1 VWDLLIPRGAYKSV
15 IDWRGELANIRN
27 QNNHLSVP
35 YLGLLP
41 RDKGE
46 RVQIRFLVDYQ
57 RHHQPHASATSSEAK
72 GRDIVNWV
80 CVLVFA
86 EQEDKTKRLAYLVI
100 LLADEGPEEDL
111 GIWCMAA
118 ATKSAIDVVPQHKA
132 TTNTASLKKQ
142 G

>member
-1 VWDLLIPRGAYKSV
+1 M
-15 IDWRGELANIRN
+15 ANIRN
-27 QNNHLSVP
+27 QNNHLYVP

-41 RDKGE
+41 SDEGE
-46 RVQIRFLVDYQ
+46 RVQIRFLADYQ
-57 RHHQPHASATSSEAK
+57 RHHQPHASTTSSEAK
-72 GRDIVNWV
+72 GCNIVNWV

-86 EQEDKTKRLAYLVI
+86 KQEDKTKGLAYLVI
-100 LLADEGPEEDL
+100 LLTNEGPEEDL

-132 TTNTASLKKQ
+132 TANTTSLKKQ